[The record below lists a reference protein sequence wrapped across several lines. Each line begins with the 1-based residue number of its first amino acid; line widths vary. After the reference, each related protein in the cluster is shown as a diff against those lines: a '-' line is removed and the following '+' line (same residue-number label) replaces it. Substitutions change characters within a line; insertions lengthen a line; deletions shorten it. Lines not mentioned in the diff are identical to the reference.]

1 MARRLLL
8 RMPIVAAVA
17 IAVAAGAPPADGRP
31 VLAGA
36 SRSADLGVWDYS
48 AGAHGPEHW
57 AELDP
62 AYRVCGSG
70 QRQSPIDIPAEVP
83 PPIHNMTVDRIV
95 TLPRA
100 FALVPHAGK
109 VNMATTCEVFGTC
122 GTLEWDDETYFFDN
136 LHFHEASE
144 HRRAGKPLA
153 MEAHLVMAT
162 APQPTPA
169 AAQPTPA
176 AAAGE
181 AAPNTTDDDWRAR
194 DGPGDAPPR
203 KLAVLAVFL
212 HPGQANVVLDE
223 VLDGLEGHA
232 PVGVENMWDNLLVPG
247 SGFCSWKGS
256 LTTPPCTEGVTWL
269 VQGAE
274 VAASRSQLARF
285 ARDIH
290 ATRRGVNRPVQ
301 KMNGRELRCFGP

>member
-31 VLAGA
+31 VLPGA

-256 LTTPPCTEGVTWL
+256 LTTPPCT
-269 VQGAE
+269 
-274 VAASRSQLARF
+274 
-285 ARDIH
+285 
-290 ATRRGVNRPVQ
+290 
-301 KMNGRELRCFGP
+301 

>member
-17 IAVAAGAPPADGRP
+17 IAVAAGAPPPTDGRP
-31 VLAGA
+31 VLPAA
-36 SRSADLGVWDYS
+36 SRSADLGLWDYS
-48 AGAHGPEHW
+48 SGPHGPEHW

-62 AYRVCGSG
+62 AFRVCGTG
-70 QRQSPIDIPAEVP
+70 QRQSPIDIPAKTP
-83 PPIHNMTVDRIV
+83 PPIHNMTVSSMV
-95 TLPRA
+95 TLPSA

-109 VNMATTCEVFGTC
+109 VNMATTCAVFGSC
-122 GTLEWDDETYFFDN
+122 GTLKWGDDTYFFDN

-144 HRRAGKPLA
+144 HRRAGKPLS

-162 APQPTPA
+162 APQPKQA
-169 AAQPTPA
+169 V
-176 AAAGE
+176 AGGG
-181 AAPNTTDDDWRAR
+181 AAPNSTDDGRLR
-194 DGPGDAPPR
+194 DGPEDRPPR

-212 HPGQANVVLDE
+212 HVGQANVVLDE
-223 VLDGLEGHA
+223 VLDGLEGKA
-232 PVGVENMWDNLLVPG
+232 PVGVGNMWDNLLVG
-247 SGFCSWKGS
+247 DSGFCSWEGS
-256 LTTPPCTEGVTWL
+256 LTTPPCTEGVTWF

-301 KMNGRELRCFGP
+301 QMNGRELRCFGP